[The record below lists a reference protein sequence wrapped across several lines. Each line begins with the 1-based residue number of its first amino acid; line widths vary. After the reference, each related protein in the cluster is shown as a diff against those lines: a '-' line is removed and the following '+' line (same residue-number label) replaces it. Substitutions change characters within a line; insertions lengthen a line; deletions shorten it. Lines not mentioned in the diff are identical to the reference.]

1 MKLLIRDSKLDDVPE
16 ILEIYNYAI
25 KNSVATFHTDEQTI
39 QERIDWFNQHDK
51 THPILSMLSENRI
64 VAWGSLS
71 QWNPKP
77 AYNGT
82 VELTLYVH
90 KDFRGR
96 NYGKIMMESLITRA
110 RELNLHTI
118 ISLVTSSNMPSIN
131 LHQKFN
137 FFKVGVLKES
147 GFKFN
152 EYHDVDIWQI
162 IL

>member
-1 MKLLIRDSKLDDVPE
+1 MQNFPMMSLSPIKSKWYFTFFSKLWTSRITSYNVCYTKLLRDSKLDDVPE

-118 ISLVTSSNMPSIN
+118 IRN
-131 LHQKFN
+131 N
-137 FFKVGVLKES
+137 FV
-147 GFKFN
+147 
-152 EYHDVDIWQI
+152 
-162 IL
+162 